1 MPTAPP
7 GEPFVQQAPCR
18 AGMGCVVGQGDM
30 GMGGGTLILEVVGK
44 REGLGEKM
52 TLCGIAG

>member
-18 AGMGCVVGQGDM
+18 TGMECEVGDGDM
-30 GMGGGTLILEVVGK
+30 GMGGGLQYWKLWGRERDLE
-44 REGLGEKM
+44 R
-52 TLCGIAG
+52 

>member
-18 AGMGCVVGQGDM
+18 TGMECEVGDGDM
-30 GMGGGTLILEVVGK
+30 GMGTPILEVVGK
-44 REGLGEKM
+44 REGLGEM
-52 TLCGIAG
+52 TLCSTAG